1 MSNILR
7 VRWRIT
13 PKITPQPWLACNR
26 CGGVRPFRCSDKIRV
41 NANGRRLD
49 AWLIY
54 NCAHC
59 DNSWNR
65 PLFTRRNIREIDPL
79 SLHALQ
85 ANDAD
90 LARRLAFDVDDLRRS
105 TERVDEFAAV
115 EVQKQVLSQAGGPFA
130 TVDIIM
136 AVPTPTCLRADRLL
150 ATELGL
156 SRARIDALQ
165 EAGRL
170 LIVPQGARAL
180 RRPVRDRTRVTI
192 TLCAAD
198 GIDVGKAAGV
208 LDAGPAP

>member
-1 MSNILR
+1 
-7 VRWRIT
+7 
-13 PKITPQPWLACNR
+13 LACNR
-26 CGGVRPFRCSDKIRV
+26 CGGVRPFISSDKIRV
-41 NANGRRLD
+41 NANGKRLD
-49 AWLIY
+49 AWLVY

-65 PLFTRRNIREIDPL
+65 PLVTRRNIREIDPL
-79 SLHALQ
+79 SLHAMQ

-115 EVQKQVLSQAGGPFA
+115 EVQKQVLSQAVGPFA

-180 RRPVRDRTRVTI
+180 RRPVRDQTRVTI
-192 TLCAAD
+192 ALCPAD
-198 GIDVGKAAGV
+198 EFDVGRAAAGF
-208 LDAGPAP
+208 DAGSAP